1 MEVLSPLA
9 TEIVEEIK
17 ELEQH
22 SVSQEEFEQK
32 MAESEKTEPNPLDP
46 REIKKMQAMFGN
58 AKTQLAK
65 YLLNEDGKK
74 LVLNESNLNKDA
86 TILFK
91 NCINGYYE
99 IDSPCTKILIESCNG
114 TTIVLGDKI
123 LTSTVDIY
131 KCDNFSLQCNVK
143 LGTLQADMCK
153 KLMVQFKNKEL
164 ITQLVWAGVYD
175 LDVKFEENPELNL
188 STGLDVMK
196 KRYPDVRETI
206 DQFSVRHIKNQVI
219 CERIIRLDNGFPT
232 TSREKKIYDD
242 RQEEA
247 IQRLAKESGIT
258 IGRKPEKKIPPNS
271 ICPKCKSGDRKSVV

>member
-65 YLLNEDGKK
+65 YLVTILIFSYSHFFLKILKLNEDGKK

-99 IDSPCTKILIESCNG
+99 IDSPCTKILIGNFLSFF
-114 TTIVLGDKI
+114 DKI
-123 LTSTVDIY
+123 NL
-131 KCDNFSLQCNVK
+131 
-143 LGTLQADMCK
+143 
-153 KLMVQFKNKEL
+153 
-164 ITQLVWAGVYD
+164 
-175 LDVKFEENPELNL
+175 LN
-188 STGLDVMK
+188 
-196 KRYPDVRETI
+196 
-206 DQFSVRHIKNQVI
+206 
-219 CERIIRLDNGFPT
+219 
-232 TSREKKIYDD
+232 
-242 RQEEA
+242 
-247 IQRLAKESGIT
+247 
-258 IGRKPEKKIPPNS
+258 
-271 ICPKCKSGDRKSVV
+271 